1 MTTATAPAVE
11 KRKKPWTKARVI
23 DLIIDIFCF
32 VIVGAASLTCILPF
46 IHILAKSL
54 SDNAYVVAN
63 RVILL
68 PMSDAGINLDAY
80 NKVFHDPTIMQS
92 LWVTALVT
100 VVFTAIGMFLTVCAS
115 YALTRPEFHGR
126 KVFTFMIMFTMY
138 FTAGTIPDYLLM
150 NQLHMLDTI
159 WCLILPLCFAP
170 YNLLIMKNNFQGS
183 IPESLI
189 ESARLDGAS
198 HFTILAKIV
207 VPLSKPI
214 MATIALFYA
223 VGRWNAYSDALYY
236 IKQNVS
242 LRQRQIVKDFL
253 IKFTKNLQKRCQKHC
268 MAPDTSFDRLHFSVQ
283 QVFAEIR
290 IVWQLVDIWLPAP
303 LDFGQFQRIGF
314 LQCMIVACHI

>member
-80 NKVFHDPTIMQS
+80 N
-92 LWVTALVT
+92 
-100 VVFTAIGMFLTVCAS
+100 
-115 YALTRPEFHGR
+115 

-242 LRQRQIVKDFL
+242 LRP
-253 IKFTKNLQKRCQKHC
+253 LQLK
-268 MAPDTSFDRLHFSVQ
+268 LYY
-283 QVFAEIR
+283 
-290 IVWQLVDIWLPAP
+290 L
-303 LDFGQFQRIGF
+303 
-314 LQCMIVACHI
+314 IVAASESFQSEGVSTVAMTNPEVLKAACIIFAAVPIICVYPFIQKYFVQGTMVGAVKG

>member
-223 VGRWNAYSDALYY
+223 VGRWNAHSDALYY

-242 LRQRQIVKDFL
+242 LRP
-253 IKFTKNLQKRCQKHC
+253 LQLK
-268 MAPDTSFDRLHFSVQ
+268 LYY
-283 QVFAEIR
+283 
-290 IVWQLVDIWLPAP
+290 L
-303 LDFGQFQRIGF
+303 
-314 LQCMIVACHI
+314 IVAASESFQSEGVSTVAMTNPEVLKAACIIFAAVPIICVYPFIQKYFVQGTMVGAVKG

>member
-242 LRQRQIVKDFL
+242 LRQRRKVKDFF
-253 IKFTKNLQKRCQKHC
+253 IKFTKK
-268 MAPDTSFDRLHFSVQ
+268 SHFADFLTEQ
-283 QVFAEIR
+283 T
-290 IVWQLVDIWLPAP
+290 
-303 LDFGQFQRIGF
+303 LDFVLHRFFCGLAEMHTDNIGC
-314 LQCMIVACHI
+314 LADLLSDSRASGAVGCGIVHSKSSCK